1 MSAAEIL
8 LGTHVEVIVMHMV
21 EDGIDT
27 CYARNTDRPRWQ
39 TWVLVGIIRALDR
52 QEVVVDA
59 LEVKTMIKPEAV
71 FRKMPW

>member
-8 LGTHVEVIVMHMV
+8 FGTHVEVIVMHMV

-27 CYARNTDRPRWQ
+27 CYARNTDGTRWQ
-39 TWVLVGIIRALDR
+39 TWVLVGIIRTLDR

-59 LEVKTMIKPEAV
+59 LEVESLPRILD
-71 FRKMPW
+71 RKSVV